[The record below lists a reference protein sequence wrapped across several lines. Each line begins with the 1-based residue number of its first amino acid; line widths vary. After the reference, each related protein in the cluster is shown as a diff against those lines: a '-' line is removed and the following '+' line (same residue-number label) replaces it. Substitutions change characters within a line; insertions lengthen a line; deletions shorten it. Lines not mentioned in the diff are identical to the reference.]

1 MTNDPYSYPQ
11 TGVLIN
17 KLNIKSQKDLQL
29 AESEYSANRLYQLR
43 TAPIKGNFDLEHLK
57 KIHKYIFQ
65 DIYKWAGEIRTVNIE
80 KQDKFAASEQIESY
94 ANYIFKQLNKEGNLK
109 GLQQDKFCNRAAH
122 YMGEINAIH
131 PFREGNGRTQ
141 REFIRELAANA
152 GYELDFRHVTSEE
165 MKEASIHSFREDPS
179 KLEEILQ
186 RSITPLHDHQSEESY
201 LKQTD
206 PIHNE
211 SYGMD

>member
-1 MTNDPYSYPQ
+1 MANDPYSYPQ

-43 TAPIKGNFDLEHLK
+43 TTPIKGNFDLEHLK
-57 KIHKYIFQ
+57 KIHKHIFQ

-94 ANYIFKQLNKEGNLK
+94 ANYIFKQLSKEGNLK
-109 GLQQDKFCNRAAH
+109 GLQPDKFCNRAAH

-179 KLEEILQ
+179 KLEEILKK
-186 RSITPLHDHQSEESY
+186 SITPLHDHQSEQSY
-201 LKQTD
+201 LKQAD
-206 PIHNE
+206 PAHNE
-211 SYGMD
+211 NYGMD